1 MRETFP
7 WLVVLLLLLPL
18 TACEPPQDVEKEIAA
33 LVEMDSRFAEAFQS
47 EDLEA
52 IMATYWNSPD
62 LVIYWPVTMEVRGY
76 DNVREH
82 IQQFFE
88 ENEMR
93 SFEFVDPQH
102 KVSQNVAVGWGK
114 WKIAYQPPEAPEIE
128 SEGRYTVMYVKQEG
142 EWVMAVDHAS
152 MPIPPLPTEG
162 MEAVE

>member
-1 MRETFP
+1 
-7 WLVVLLLLLPL
+7 
-18 TACEPPQDVEKEIAA
+18 
-33 LVEMDSRFAEAFQS
+33 
-47 EDLEA
+47 
-52 IMATYWNSPD
+52 MATYWNSPD
-62 LVIYWPVTMEVRGY
+62 LVIYWPVAMEVRGY

-88 ENEMR
+88 ESEMR

-114 WKIAYQPPEAPEIE
+114 WKFAYQPAEAPEIE

-142 EWVMAVDHAS
+142 EWLMAVDHAS